1 MKNTFT
7 LLLPF
12 VLFFVGLNTS
22 FSQTNNQ
29 SINDE
34 SDLGLNLVK
43 INAAALPLGNF
54 SFQYERAVAKKISV
68 ALGFR
73 LMPEGNLPLK
83 SSIKSL
89 VDDDEAWRHFENL
102 KTGNFAIT
110 PEVRFY
116 MGQNVFRGFYIA
128 PFARIA
134 NYTAKMPYEFEYE
147 HPLNGPIKDNIPLDG
162 KISTLTG
169 GVMFGAQWQL
179 SKLVYL
185 DWWILGPHYGTSSGD
200 ITGNKSLSFEEQ
212 AGLKQALSDLDD
224 LPFVDK
230 YEVNSTGARVDIK
243 GPWGGVRAGLA
254 LGFRF

>member
-1 MKNTFT
+1 MKHTFT
-7 LLLPF
+7 LLLSF
-12 VLFFVGLNTS
+12 AVFFVGLTTS
-22 FSQTNNQ
+22 FGQSNNP
-29 SINDE
+29 SISDE
-34 SDLGLNLVK
+34 SNSGLNLIK
-43 INAAALPLGNF
+43 INAAALPIGTISL
-54 SFQYERAVAKKISV
+54 QYERAVAKKISV

-73 LMPEGNLPLK
+73 LMPEGDLPLK
-83 SSIKSL
+83 SSIKKL
-89 VDDDEAWRHFENL
+89 VDDDEAWTHFENL

-116 MGQNVFRGFYIA
+116 MGQRVFKGFYIA

-147 HPLNGPIKDNIPLDG
+147 HPIDGTIEDSIPLDG
-162 KISTLTG
+162 KISTFSG
-169 GVMFGAQWQL
+169 GVLFGAQWKL

-185 DWWILGPHYGTSSGD
+185 DWWILGPHYGTSNGD
-200 ITGNKSLSFEEQ
+200 ITGKKSLSTEEQ
-212 AGLKQALSDLDD
+212 IGLRYALEDLDD

-230 YEVNSTGARVDIK
+230 TEVSSTGAKVDIK

>member
-7 LLLPF
+7 LLF
-12 VLFFVGLNTS
+12 SSVFFFIGLNTS
-22 FSQTNNQ
+22 SGQTDKQ
-29 SINDE
+29 STSDE
-34 SDLGLNLVK
+34 SALGLNLIK
-43 INAAALPLGNF
+43 INAAALPIGNF

-73 LMPEGNLPLK
+73 LMPEGDLPLK
-83 SSIKSL
+83 STIKGL
-89 VDDDEAWRHFENL
+89 IDDDEAWRHFENL

-116 MGQNVFRGFYIA
+116 MGQSVFRGFYVA

-134 NYTAKMPYEFEYE
+134 NYTAKTPYDFEYE
-147 HPLNGPIKDNIPLDG
+147 HPINGPIEDSIPLDG
-162 KISTLTG
+162 KISAFTG
-169 GVMFGAQWQL
+169 GVLFGAQWQL

-185 DWWILGPHYGTSSGD
+185 DWWILGPLYGTSSGD
-200 ITGNKSLSFEEQ
+200 ITGTKSLSSEEQ
-212 AGLKQALSDLDD
+212 AGLRYALSDLDD
-224 LPFVDK
+224 LPFVDS
-230 YEVNSTGARVDIK
+230 YEVNSTGAHVDIK

>member
-1 MKNTFT
+1 MKHTFT
-7 LLLPF
+7 FLLSF
-12 VLFFVGLNTS
+12 VFIFVGLS
-22 FSQTNNQ
+22 SSLGQTNNP
-29 SINDE
+29 SISEE
-34 SDLGLNLVK
+34 SNSELNLIK
-43 INAAALPLGNF
+43 INAAALPIGNF

-83 SSIKSL
+83 SSIKKL
-89 VDDDEAWRHFENL
+89 IDDDEAWTHFENL

-116 MGQNVFRGFYIA
+116 MGQHVFKGFYIA

-134 NYTAKMPYEFEYE
+134 SYTAKMPYEFEYE
-147 HPLNGPIKDNIPLDG
+147 HPIDGTIEDSIPLDG
-162 KISTLTG
+162 KISTFTG
-169 GVMFGAQWQL
+169 GVMFGAQWKL

-200 ITGNKSLSFEEQ
+200 IKGTKSLSSEEQ
-212 AGLKQALSDLDD
+212 IGLRYALGDLDD

-230 YEVNSTGARVDIK
+230 YEVNSTGAKVDIK